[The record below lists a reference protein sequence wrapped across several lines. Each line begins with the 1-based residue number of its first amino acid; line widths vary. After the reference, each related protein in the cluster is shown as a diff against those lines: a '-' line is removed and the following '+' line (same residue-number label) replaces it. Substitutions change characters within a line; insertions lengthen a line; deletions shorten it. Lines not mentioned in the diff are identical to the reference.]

1 MNSLLNR
8 RLRKAL
14 GEKYIQENNMDE
26 LIPKAEN
33 KYSKIVNDIKE
44 RKVDRLY
51 NQNVKNKK
59 AFSEVVKILQDMNK

>member
-14 GEKYIQENNMDE
+14 GEKYIQENNMDV

-51 NQNVKNKK
+51 NQNVENKK